1 MMFLCKR
8 LGLGVG
14 LILAASSILLLSDK
28 QHWPGG
34 AGGRVKHVAVLQH
47 ASVAVLD
54 DGVTGAVAGLAEKG
68 FHEGDNL
75 RLTFFNAQGDVA
87 TASTIARSILNDP
100 YDLVITMSTPSLQA
114 VAGPNK
120 DRRMH
125 HVFGLVADPFSA
137 GVGLDRD
144 NPAVHPPYMVGQG
157 IFLPVDESFRL
168 ARQLNPALKNV
179 GVVWNPAESNS
190 LAFTRAAREV
200 CKTMGINLLE
210 ATVDNSAGV
219 LEAAHS
225 VIARGAQAIWVG
237 GDVSVSS
244 AIDTVVAAAESRHPR
259 LLHHSGQ
266 TRPRHPFRRRR
277 QFRGVRQIDRPPR
290 RGYPQR
296 HRPGHR
302 AHPRRPATGAPPP
315 GRQPPGPGGPF
326 Q

>member
-1 MMFLCKR
+1 MVFLCKR

-14 LILAASSILLLSDK
+14 LILAASSILLLTDK
-28 QHWPGG
+28 QHWAGG

-75 RLTFFNAQGDVA
+75 VLTFFNAQGDVA

-157 IFLPVDESFRL
+157 VFLPVDESFRL

-179 GVVWNPAESNS
+179 SVVWNPAESNS

-200 CKTMGINLLE
+200 CKAMGINLLE

-225 VIARGAQAIWVG
+225 VIARGPRPSG
-237 GDVSVSS
+237 S
-244 AIDTVVAAAESRHPR
+244 AATSPCR
-259 LLHHSGQ
+259 
-266 TRPRHPFRRRR
+266 RPSTPSWRRR
-277 QFRGVRQIDRPPR
+277 GKPASPSS
-290 RGYPQR
+290 PSL
-296 HRPGHR
+296 R
-302 AHPRRPATGAPPP
+302 ANPTAAPFSTSAPIS
-315 GRQPPGPGGPF
+315 RSAAN
-326 Q
+326 